1 MPSAAPSSHHGV
13 FSPPYTLTSLGLLA
27 LVVFNAFES
36 MAVTTVMPV
45 AAQELG
51 GQQLYALAFA
61 GPMAASVIGMV
72 LAGSWSDR
80 RGPVGA
86 IYASVALFTVGLVIA
101 GTAPTMELLVLGR
114 IVQGF
119 AGGANGVALTVL
131 VGKAYPADLHA
142 RMFAAFAAAW
152 VLPSILGPYIGGLVA
167 QVASWHWVFLG
178 VLILVVP
185 ALLGLVPALRRIS
198 RDQQHAEPNRAG
210 PYPWGRLLWA
220 VLAAASV
227 MGLNLSSEV
236 PLVGWVLALAMA
248 AVCILAIRPLIPRG
262 TLTAQRGLPSVVLTR
277 AIGSAAF
284 FGTEVYLPKVLFE
297 IYHFEPSFAGLALT
311 CSAVSWG
318 ISSGIQ
324 GRLGATRLPHHRAV
338 RIGSAMVAAVV
349 VGIFVV
355 ILFQGPAWALIA
367 VWLFGGAGMG
377 LMFPRLSV
385 MVLALSRPG
394 EQGFN
399 SSALAMAD
407 SLGNA
412 LCVAI
417 SGLVFAALLGSGN
430 AYAGVFAVAAACGV
444 AMLLI
449 APRTRALVD

>member
-1 MPSAAPSSHHGV
+1 MHSAAAPHHGI
-13 FSPPYTLTSLGLLA
+13 FSPPYLLTTLGLLA

-51 GQQLYALAFA
+51 GQELYALAFA

-72 LAGSWSDR
+72 LSGSWSDR

-86 IYASVALFTVGLVIA
+86 IYASVGLFTLGLVIA
-101 GTAPTMELLVLGR
+101 GTAPTMPLLVLGR

-131 VGKAYPADLHA
+131 VGKVFPADLHA
-142 RMFAAFAAAW
+142 KMFAAFAAAW

-178 VLILVVP
+178 VLVLVIP
-185 ALLGLVPALRRIS
+185 ALLGLVPALRRLNEK
-198 RDQQHAEPNRAG
+198 HELPTAVA

-220 VLAAASV
+220 VLAALSV
-227 MGLNLSSEV
+227 MGLNLSSGI
-236 PLVGWVLALAMA
+236 PAVGWVLALAMIA
-248 AVCILAIRPLIPRG
+248 LCLFAVRPLIPRG
-262 TLTAQRGLPSVVLTR
+262 TLSAQRGLPSVVLTR

-284 FGTEVYLPKVLFE
+284 FGTEVYLPKVLYE
-297 IYHFEPSFAGLALT
+297 VYHFEPSFAGLALT

-318 ISSGIQ
+318 VTSGIQ
-324 GRLGATRLPHHRAV
+324 GRLGSTRLPHHRAV
-338 RIGSAMVAAVV
+338 RIGSALVFCVV
-349 VGIFVV
+349 TGIFVV
-355 ILFQGPAWALIA
+355 ILLEGPAWVLIA

-417 SGLVFAALLGSGN
+417 SGLVFAALGGLGG
-430 AYAGVFAVAAACGV
+430 AYAGLFAVTVVCGV
-444 AMLLI
+444 AMVLI
-449 APRTRALVD
+449 APRTRALID